1 MFPWRGEDSVVWQRR
16 EGEREK
22 EGTLFPCSPFSC
34 LMDLCMNHEKLAE
47 NSTQELE
54 LRLGGIL
61 SARCAQQE
69 GYGDR
74 GGQGY
79 SQNLTL
85 RNHYGFC
92 RKKGSLSVQSLEPTS
107 VAPPL
112 LYLVQEFLSPYDT
125 STRWLPQGLRARSFH
140 ILI

>member
-1 MFPWRGEDSVVWQRR
+1 MCYRTFPWRGEDSVVWQRQ

-61 SARCAQQE
+61 SSRRAQQDM
-69 GYGDR
+69 GTG
-74 GGQGY
+74 
-79 SQNLTL
+79 
-85 RNHYGFC
+85 
-92 RKKGSLSVQSLEPTS
+92 
-107 VAPPL
+107 VAK
-112 LYLVQEFLSPYDT
+112 DT
-125 STRWLPQGLRARSFH
+125 HRT
-140 ILI
+140 